1 MMVAIAS
8 ALARKQGSDTAA
20 LQGAKPPSLFWTLAE
35 GRAVFELGSFYALS
49 GLLRR
54 LPKGDGHPVLV
65 LPGFMAGDRSTEPLR
80 KLLSDLGY
88 AAHGW
93 GLGRNMRIDAAREAA
108 MNDLLL
114 RIYAESGN
122 RKVSIIGW
130 SLGGVFARE
139 IAKAAPDMVRQ
150 VISLGSPIS
159 NDRNHS
165 NARRLFEYLNG
176 KEPEPLKAGRY
187 RALDEAPPVPT
198 TSILTRTDGVVA
210 WRGSVQKP
218 GGQTE
223 NIVVHGSHC
232 GLGVNPSVALAIAD
246 RLSQKEGTWKPFDRG
261 GLRAL
266 LFGGVQGG

>member
-1 MMVAIAS
+1 MVAMTS
-8 ALARKQGSDTAA
+8 PMGRKSGMDEAA
-20 LQGAKPPSLFWTLAE
+20 EQGATPPSIFWTLAE
-35 GRAVFELGSFYALS
+35 GRAFLELGSFYALS

-80 KLLSDLGY
+80 KLLTDLGY
-88 AAHGW
+88 DAHGW

-108 MNDLLL
+108 MNDLLH
-114 RIYAESGN
+114 RIYTESGN
-122 RKVSIIGW
+122 KKVSIIGW

-139 IAKAAPDMVRQ
+139 IAKAAPDRVRQ

-198 TSILTRTDGVVA
+198 TSILTRTDGVVS
-210 WRGSVQKP
+210 WQGSVQKA

-232 GLGVNPSVALAIAD
+232 GLGVNPSVAIAIAD
-246 RLSQKEGTWKPFDRG
+246 RLTQKEGAWRPFERS

-266 LFGGVQGG
+266 LFGSVKGA